1 MYLMF
6 ADESGDSGLIGSPAN
21 YFVLNAVI
29 VHELEWRKTLDE
41 IVEFRREL
49 RRDYGLKLRH
59 EIHSRQ
65 LITKPGELAFIP
77 KHRRL
82 EILRKAADKL
92 AQITTISIISI
103 AVNKTGKP
111 VTYDVFENAW
121 LVMIQRFENTISHKN
136 FPPSGNSRDGGL
148 ISCDKTDEKRLTQ
161 LVRKMRH
168 YNPIPNNQFHGM
180 GYRNI
185 TLKHLVDDPVFRD
198 SANSFLIQCADI
210 CAYLLYQ
217 KLSPCRYMKKKGGHN
232 YFDRLRPVLCLKA
245 SSTDPLGIV
254 RL

>member
-1 MYLMF
+1 MF
-6 ADESGDSGLIGSPAN
+6 ADESGDTGMVGSPAP
-21 YFVLNAVI
+21 YFVLSALVI
-29 VHELEWRKTLDE
+29 HELEWRKTLDE
-41 IVEFRREL
+41 VVEFRREL

-77 KHRRL
+77 KYKRL
-82 EILRKAADKL
+82 EILRKCADKL
-92 AQITTISIISI
+92 AYIKPLSILSIS
-103 AVNKTGKP
+103 VNKLGKAAD
-111 VTYDVFENAW
+111 YNVFENAW
-121 LVMIQRFENTISHKN
+121 QALIQRFENTIQYKN
-136 FPPSGNSRDGGL
+136 FPPSGNARDAGL
-148 ISCDKTDEKRLTQ
+148 VSCDKTDEKRLTQ

-168 YNPIPNNQFHGM
+168 YNPVPHNQFHGA

-185 TLKHLVDDPVFRD
+185 KLKHLIDDPVFRD

-217 KLSPCRYMKKKGGHN
+217 KLNPCRYMKEKGGHN
-232 YFDRLRPVLCLKA
+232 YFNRLAPVLCLKA
-245 SSTDPLGIV
+245 SATDPLGIV